1 MIEIKPEK
9 LKNETDEEYSM
20 FLSYVGDCAPNPA
33 RSIEKVAAKFCLPVQ
48 DVREISINKLWG
60 ARAAQFDIQY
70 VKDRAS
76 DKRRER
82 VKDAQNAPQSNLE
95 SALALSLLSRA
106 GNELNRVDDEESLS
120 AALRLLS
127 CYQALKQKG

>member
-76 DKRRER
+76 AVPRTRGGD
-82 VKDAQNAPQSNLE
+82 PNLF
-95 SALALSLLSRA
+95 LFFFFFSLLFPAHA
-106 GNELNRVDDEESLS
+106 GVILYLS
-120 AALRLLS
+120 V
-127 CYQALKQKG
+127 